1 MLMKSCVG
9 SACLAYEEILINEI
23 DLNNYSRSVRF
34 NDAIEKAKSLSD
46 GAWEEL
52 LSDLNE
58 FKKRLPCHMEIPQS
72 FKVKVEDD
80 MEESFHEVENNL
92 KRALKLS
99 RPRTRFLIE
108 ILFLHYF
115 NCLKKDTMIV
125 GDKEILSDLTGPEMA
140 KILFEI
146 LLLDREQ
153 DKDTIQNIKELLL
166 KWRNNNGT

>member
-52 LSDLNE
+52 LSELNE
-58 FKKRLPCHMEIPQS
+58 FKKRLPCHIEIPQS
-72 FKVKVEDD
+72 FKVRVEDD
-80 MEESFHEVENNL
+80 MEKSFHDVEKNL

-99 RPRTRFLIE
+99 RPKTRFLIE
-108 ILFLHYF
+108 ILLLHYL

-125 GDKEILSDLTGPEMA
+125 GDKKIPSDLTGPEMVER
-140 KILFEI
+140 FVQI
-146 LLLDREQ
+146 LLLNRAQDRN
-153 DKDTIQNIKELLL
+153 TIERIKTILLQ
-166 KWRNNNGT
+166 WEE

>member
-9 SACLAYEEILINEI
+9 SACLAYEENLINEI
-23 DLNNYSRSVRF
+23 DLTHYSRSVRF
-34 NDAIEKAKSLSD
+34 NDALEHAKSLSD

-52 LSDLNE
+52 LSELNE
-58 FKKRLPCHMEIPQS
+58 LKRKLPSDIDVPQS

-80 MEESFHEVENNL
+80 MEESFHEVEKNL

-108 ILFLHYF
+108 ILFLHYL

-153 DKDTIQNIKELLL
+153 DKDTIQNMKELLF
-166 KWRNNNGT
+166 KWRNNNDT